1 MICTVVWW
9 VKIKDKKNELMIPY
23 SVKDLK
29 IIEPV
34 VNENAKSKVVKEI
47 SNAWKNTSIIDYK
60 GWVWVKKDRLH
71 SILRTTKNNTDYI
84 FMQIPDE
91 YKANFGNET
100 YVRGYEVLRLIA
112 KSMEENGTGTKAVY
126 LETSK
131 QYYDSISTCD
141 KAKLL
146 RLEYENQLKTQRKL
160 LKKKRINA
168 YKIKHDELTKE
179 PLKVR
184 TAEFSHI
191 RSVAMYKLISD
202 SIDNGLIVN
211 KNTHSIITSHGIND
225 EIELLDLCKE
235 MNWAVDWY
243 DIYIKNLSKL
253 M

>member
-1 MICTVVWW
+1 
-9 VKIKDKKNELMIPY
+9 MIPY

-126 LETSK
+126 LE
-131 QYYDSISTCD
+131 
-141 KAKLL
+141 AKLL

-243 DIYIKNLSKL
+243 NIYIKNLSKL